1 MTRILISGAGAFG
14 TALSLAFNK
23 SGKDV
28 TLIARNSNNIN
39 SRRVSPYLPN
49 IEIPSSLKIVDHVA
63 MTPEDI
69 LLLAIPMQNLKEYM
83 TCLDKTPKVII
94 ACCKGIELGTGK
106 GPTEIIRDTIGTK
119 SAILTGP
126 SFALDIAKGLPTA
139 LTLAT
144 TYENLG
150 LELQKSLSTETIR
163 LYLSPDPIGAEL
175 GGALKNVI
183 AIACGMCLGAG
194 FGESARAALMT
205 RGFTE
210 MVRLAVEMG
219 AKQETLNGL
228 SGFGDLVLTC
238 TSSKSRNFSFGFSLG
253 ANLSWS
259 PETTVEGRA
268 TAKAVL
274 SLSNAYKL
282 EMPITNAVAKIID
295 GSVSAKETLSELLKR
310 PLKNE

>member
-14 TALSLAFNK
+14 TALSLVLNK
-23 SGKDV
+23 AGKDV
-28 TLIARNSNNIN
+28 TLIARNSNDIN
-39 SRRVSPYLPN
+39 SRQVSSYLPN

-83 TCLDKTPKVII
+83 TSLDKTPKVII

-106 GPTEIIRDTIGTK
+106 GPTEIIRDRIGSK

-126 SFALDIAKGLPTA
+126 SFALDIAKGLPAA

-144 TYENLG
+144 THEDLG
-150 LELQKSLSTETIR
+150 LELQKQLSTETIR
-163 LYLSPDPIGAEL
+163 LYLSPDPVGAEL

-210 MVRLAVEMG
+210 MVRLAVKMG

-274 SLSNAYKL
+274 GLSDAYKL

-295 GSVSAKETLSELLKR
+295 GTVSVKETLNELLKR

>member
-14 TALSLAFNK
+14 TALSLVLNK
-23 SGKDV
+23 AGKDV
-28 TLIARNSNNIN
+28 TLIARNSNDIN
-39 SRRVSPYLPN
+39 SRQVSSYLPN
-49 IEIPSSLKIVDHVA
+49 IKIPSSLKIVDHVA

-83 TCLDKTPKVII
+83 TSLDKTPKVII

-106 GPTEIIRDTIGTK
+106 GPTEIIRDRIGSK

-126 SFALDIAKGLPTA
+126 SFALDIAKGLPAA

-144 TYENLG
+144 THEDLG
-150 LELQKSLSTETIR
+150 LELQKQLSTETIR
-163 LYLSPDPIGAEL
+163 LYLSPDPVGAEL

-210 MVRLAVEMG
+210 MVRLAVKMG

-274 SLSNAYKL
+274 GLSDAYKL

-295 GSVSAKETLSELLKR
+295 GTVSVKETLNELLKR